1 MSHLSFEVAHVFFGK
16 SCKSILAACNYIE
29 IPQIFAEFRRLSL
42 FLQDMFRLLRP
53 ICLLLPC
60 VLAVCNVVAHN
71 NVVLDEHFEHMH
83 IKPALLRD
91 PAHFMRFDSIITGKV
106 HDSFT
111 ASSTPYLTFGSDPA
125 DWWLHFAIDNTM
137 PHARNLVLRLNRK
150 NFDAFHL
157 WVLEPSGVVR
167 DLGEVGA
174 SLHNDP
180 RFLLTDGYYFNIK
193 LQPGNSRFW
202 VRACNRIG
210 SMHLSMSLHTPE
222 DYNQL
227 MLRNVLVFGLFLGV
241 MLVSLVFSLLLYI
254 QNRNVIYLLYSA
266 YVFNILLRE
275 TYNYSADFGFA
286 PVFQRN
292 VTSLLIALSFGM
304 FFRKFLDLKSNL
316 PRIDMLVKIYM
327 WIIGV
332 SGGVIWVLAKF
343 EKGEVLKHI
352 FTILDGSNLF
362 FTLMALVI
370 ALYLFPKN
378 PWARLTT
385 FAYLPI
391 ALGFIAILLR
401 NMNAIPNFPIINHAV
416 MAGFI
421 IQVLIFTI
429 GFARWHRYMES
440 ERDVLQYKLAIE
452 KSEKQLAVQKAEQ
465 RVKDSI
471 ARDLHDDVAASMSGI
486 RILSQVA
493 YKQFAHK
500 VPEAAPLLEQIT
512 RSAQSTLESIGDLI
526 WAVKPSPDYL
536 NDLADRMREYA
547 SNVLDAQ
554 NIDYEIHIPRNLPVL
569 KLNIETRRNLYLIF
583 KEAINNAV
591 KYSNCNSMDI
601 CLKINDNKL
610 EMCVCDDGQGFPTEG
625 FREGNGLPNMRQRA
639 QDLGGAIQ
647 IIGGEKGVR
656 VLFEM
661 ELPDDVKNIDADVSV

>member
-1 MSHLSFEVAHVFFGK
+1 MRFL
-16 SCKSILAACNYIE
+16 
-29 IPQIFAEFRRLSL
+29 PRLFVS
-42 FLQDMFRLLRP
+42 
-53 ICLLLPC
+53 LLPC
-60 VLAVCNVVAHN
+60 IVAATAVCAHN
-71 NVVLDEHFEHMH
+71 NVVLNEHFDHMH

-91 PAHFMRFDSIITGKV
+91 PAHYMRFDSIITGKV
-106 HDSFT
+106 HDSFVE
-111 ASSTPYLTFGSDPA
+111 SSTPYLTFGSDPA
-125 DWWLHFAIDNTM
+125 DWWLHFSIDNPM

-150 NFDAFHL
+150 NFDEFHL

-180 RFLLTDGYYFNIK
+180 RFFLTDGFYYNIT

-210 SMHLSMSLHTPE
+210 SMHLSMSLHTTE

-227 MLRNVLVFGLFLGV
+227 MLKNVMVFGLFLGV
-241 MLVSLVFSLLLYI
+241 MLVSLVFSLLLFA
-254 QNRNVIYLLYSA
+254 QNRDVIYLLYGM
-266 YVFNILLRE
+266 YVLNILLRE
-275 TYNYSADFGFA
+275 TYNYSADFNFA

-292 VTSLLIALSFGM
+292 VTSMLIAMTFGM
-304 FFRKFLDLKSNL
+304 FFRKFLDLKTHM
-316 PRIDMLVKIYM
+316 PRIDKLVVGYI
-327 WIIGV
+327 WLIGISSV
-332 SGGVIWVLAKF
+332 VIWVLSVY
-343 EKGEVLKHI
+343 EKGEILKYIFSVL
-352 FTILDGSNLF
+352 DSSNLF

-370 ALYLFPKN
+370 AFYLFRKN
-378 PWARLTT
+378 PRARLTT

-391 ALGFIAILLR
+391 AMGFIAILLR
-401 NMNAIPNFPIINHAV
+401 NMNIIPNYPMINHAV
-416 MAGFI
+416 MSGFI

-429 GFARWHRYMES
+429 GFARWHRYMEN

-452 KSEKQLAVQKAEQ
+452 QSEKELAVQKAEQ

-512 RSAQSTLESIGDLI
+512 HSAQSTLESIGDLI
-526 WAVKPSPDYL
+526 WAVKPNPDYL

-554 NIDYEIHIPRNLPVL
+554 NIEYEIHIPRNLPVL

-583 KEAINNAV
+583 KEALNNAV
-591 KYSNCNSMDI
+591 KYSNCKSLDI
-601 CLKINDNKL
+601 CLKINGQKL
-610 EMCVCDDGQGFPTEG
+610 EMCVCDDGQGFPPEG
-625 FREGNGLPNMRQRA
+625 IREGNGLPNMRQRA
-639 QDLGGAIQ
+639 KDLGGTIQ
-647 IIGGEKGVR
+647 ITGKEKGVR

-661 ELPDDVKNIDADVSV
+661 ELPEDVKNLDGEVAG